1 MNFRILIAVLGLLSF
16 SGCSNDDAPK
26 YPSAAGAELPYIL
39 KEGCKFTIVS
49 DQGSASVTSS
59 SSSDLPGV
67 SMSMSVSLG
76 DMEIA
81 VSNCEVVDNSHGLP
95 IYEN

>member
-1 MNFRILIAVLGLLSF
+1 MNVRVLITVLGILSF
-16 SGCSNDDAPK
+16 SGCSNDAPQ

-39 KEGCKFTIVS
+39 KEGCKFTIHS
-49 DQGSASVTSS
+49 DQGSAGVTSTSS
-59 SSSDLPGV
+59 SDNPAV
-67 SMSMSVSLG
+67 TMSMSVSLG

-81 VSNCEVVDNSHGLP
+81 VANCEVVENSHDLP